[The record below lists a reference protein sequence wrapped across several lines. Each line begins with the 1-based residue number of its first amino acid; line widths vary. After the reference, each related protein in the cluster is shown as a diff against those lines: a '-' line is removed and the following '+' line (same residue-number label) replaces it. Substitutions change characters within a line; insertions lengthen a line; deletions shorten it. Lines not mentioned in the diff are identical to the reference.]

1 MTNYVAYYRVSL
13 KDETKQK
20 GLGLLAQKRSVHEYV
35 NNNNGNL
42 LSEFSERESGKND
55 NRIELNKALN
65 LCKETNATL
74 VISKI
79 DRLSRKVSFV
89 FALKDSGINFIA
101 LDLPSFNTLTLAIF
115 TSLAQQERE
124 LISLR
129 TKDALNELKKRNVK
143 LGSPKNLINNLDV
156 AISNSINSRKEKAK
170 NNENNKKAYAM
181 IQLLRENDVSL
192 NKCATYLNEKGFL
205 TSSSRKHTAMSVR
218 NLIQLYNN

>member
-1 MTNYVAYYRVSL
+1 MTNYIAYYRVSL
-13 KDETKQK
+13 KDETRQK
-20 GLGLLAQKRSVHEYV
+20 GLGLLAQTRSVHEYI

-42 LSEFSERESGKND
+42 IAEFSERESGKND
-55 NRIELNKALN
+55 NRIELNKALR

-124 LISLR
+124 LISSR

-143 LGSPKNLINNLDV
+143 LGVPENLINNLDV
-156 AISNSINSRKEKAK
+156 AITNSINSRKEKAK
-170 NNENNKKAYAM
+170 NNENNKKSYAM
-181 IQLLRENDVSL
+181 IQLLRNVNMSL
-192 NKCATYLNEKGFL
+192 NQCAKYLNERCFL
-205 TSSSRKHTAMSVR
+205 TSQNRRHTATSVK
-218 NLIQLYNN
+218 NLIRLYQ